1 MAPGDRVRIP
11 VMSTK
16 YIALSSNG
24 KRTDFE
30 SDNLGS
36 IPRRASILK
45 ETTVYKIIA
54 MIAALMIAS
63 PAMAAKTKKPDLSKL
78 KLSPATQAAILMSKQ
93 DTRVVSN

>member
-1 MAPGDRVRIP
+1 M
-11 VMSTK
+11 
-16 YIALSSNG
+16 
-24 KRTDFE
+24 
-30 SDNLGS
+30 
-36 IPRRASILK
+36 
-45 ETTVYKIIA
+45 YKIIA